1 MPVINK
7 IQVRRDSEADWASA
21 NPTLSQGEPGF
32 ETDTGKFK
40 WGDGTTAWNDL
51 DYAAGSASV
60 VVSETAPEEVE
71 LGGIW
76 YNSAE
81 GRAYIY
87 YDSYFVELTPSIQG
101 PVGPTGPT
109 GPAGADGPAGSDANT
124 DELYALTL
132 MGAI

>member
-1 MPVINK
+1 MPVQNL
-7 IQVRRDSEADWASA
+7 IQLRRGTAAQWITADPVLESGEA
-21 NPTLSQGEPGF
+21 GF

-40 WGDGTTAWNDL
+40 IGDGATGWVEL
-51 DYAAGSASV
+51 SYAAGSASV

-124 DELYALTL
+124 DELYAITL